1 MRIAVIFKNSFLRR
15 WTMVLYRLMTSSIYT
30 ISEKMKILL
39 TIHHCLD
46 INSGASGSVLRL
58 GQIYQQ
64 KGHEV
69 YYLSHDDLP
78 KGLSGKLFPLFAAL
92 SIHQLNKKHQFDVV
106 DASTGDA
113 WIWGKFIRRFAANK
127 PLLVTR
133 SHGLEHS
140 VHLSEVEESRLGN
153 LHLSWKYPFYH
164 GGFLLWEVSNS
175 LHCADLVFLLNSQDL
190 KYTNQVLGV
199 PIERLHTTPN
209 GIPDEFLNLP
219 FTPLDANNSLIKIAC
234 IGSYI
239 ARKGVQYSVP
249 ALNQILDR
257 YPNVSV
263 SFFGTLCSKDVVYN
277 DFKPSVLDRVHV
289 LPSFSHSNLPNL
301 LKGFSI
307 KLFTPIC
314 EGFGKVLIEAMSC
327 GLAPVTTKAEG
338 PLDIVRDGY
347 DALLVPL
354 RDSIA
359 IEEALERLIKD
370 HSYLE
375 EIRCN
380 AYTTSQ
386 KYSWINAANQR
397 LALYSS
403 NLIKNHV

>member
-1 MRIAVIFKNSFLRR
+1 
-15 WTMVLYRLMTSSIYT
+15 
-30 ISEKMKILL
+30 MKILL
-39 TIHHCLD
+39 TIHHRLD
-46 INSGASGSVLRL
+46 INSGAPGTVLKL

-64 KGHEV
+64 QGHEV
-69 YYLSHDDLP
+69 YYLSHDNLP
-78 KGLSGKLFPLFAAL
+78 KGLSGKLFPFFAAI
-92 SIHQLNKKHQFDVV
+92 SIHQLNKKYQFDVI

-113 WIWGKFIRRFAANK
+113 WIWGTFIRRFAANK

-140 VHLSEVEESRLGN
+140 VHLSEVEESKRGN

-164 GGFLLWEVSNS
+164 GGFLLWEVANS
-175 LHCADLVFLLNSQDL
+175 LRCADLVFLLNKQDL
-190 KYTNQVLGV
+190 QYANEVLGV
-199 PIERLHTTPN
+199 PIERLYITPN

-219 FTPLDANNSLIKIAC
+219 FESLPTSDSLIKIAC

-239 ARKGVQYSVP
+239 NRKGIQYSVP
-249 ALNQILDR
+249 ALNRILDR
-257 YPNVSV
+257 NPNVSV
-263 SFFGTLCSKDVVYN
+263 SFLGTICPEEIVYN
-277 DFKPSVLDRVHV
+277 DFKPSVRSQVHV
-289 LPSFSHSNLPNL
+289 LPNFLHSTLPNL

-314 EGFGKVLIEAMSC
+314 EGFGKALIEAMSC

-359 IEEALERLIKD
+359 IEEALERLINNR
-370 HSYLE
+370 SYLE

-380 AYTTSQ
+380 AYTTAQ
-386 KYSWINAANQR
+386 KYSWTNAANQR
-397 LALYSS
+397 LSLYSN
-403 NLIKNHV
+403 NLIRNHV